1 MNIGLLGGTF
11 NPIHNG
17 HLINAEII
25 KENFNLDKV
34 LFIPSKYPVH
44 KNLEGNVSSEDRY
57 NMIKIAINDNKDF
70 EASRI
75 EIDREG
81 ESYFIITI
89 KQLLNIYKDSE
100 LYLIIGSDA
109 FSEITIWKES
119 EEILKI
125 VSFIIMRRPGHEL
138 INSKL
143 IKMAK
148 DAKFANNP
156 LIEISSSEIRKNIKN
171 NKSIRYLVPGN
182 VEEYIIKKELY
193 KN

>member
-1 MNIGLLGGTF
+1 LKIGLLGGTF

-17 HLINAEII
+17 HLGNAEII

-57 NMIKIAINDNKDF
+57 NMVKLAINDNKYF

-89 KQLLNIYKDSE
+89 KQLLDIYKDSE
-100 LYLIIGSDA
+100 LYLIIGADA
-109 FSEITIWKES
+109 FNEINIWKES
-119 EEILKI
+119 KEILKT
-125 VSFIIMRRPGHEL
+125 VSFIIMRRSGHES
-138 INSKL
+138 INRKL

-148 DAKFANNP
+148 DVKFANNP
-156 LIEISSSEIRKNIKN
+156 LIEISSSEIRKNIRN
-171 NKSIRYLVPGN
+171 NKSIKYLIPGK

>member
-1 MNIGLLGGTF
+1 MKIGLLGGTF

-57 NMIKIAINDNKDF
+57 NMVKIAIDDNKYF
-70 EASRI
+70 EVSRI

-81 ESYFIITI
+81 ESYFIVTI

-119 EEILKI
+119 KEILET

-138 INSKL
+138 INNKL

>member
-1 MNIGLLGGTF
+1 MKIGLLGGTF

-17 HLINAEII
+17 HLGNAEII

-57 NMIKIAINDNKDF
+57 NMVKLAINDNKYF

-89 KQLLNIYKDSE
+89 KQLLDIYKDSE
-100 LYLIIGSDA
+100 LYLIIGADA
-109 FSEITIWKES
+109 FNEINIWKES
-119 EEILKI
+119 KEILKT
-125 VSFIIMRRPGHEL
+125 VSFIIMRRSGHES
-138 INSKL
+138 INRKL

-148 DAKFANNP
+148 DVKFANNP
-156 LIEISSSEIRKNIKN
+156 LIEISSSEIRKNIRN
-171 NKSIRYLVPGN
+171 NKSIKYLIPGK

>member
-1 MNIGLLGGTF
+1 MKIGLLGGTF

-17 HLINAEII
+17 HLGNAEII

-57 NMIKIAINDNKDF
+57 NMVKLAINDNKYF

-89 KQLLNIYKDSE
+89 KQLLDIYKDSE
-100 LYLIIGSDA
+100 LYLIIGADA
-109 FSEITIWKES
+109 FNEINIWKES
-119 EEILKI
+119 KEILKT
-125 VSFIIMRRPGHEL
+125 VSFIIMRRPGHES
-138 INSKL
+138 INRKL

-148 DAKFANNP
+148 DVKFANNP
-156 LIEISSSEIRKNIKN
+156 LIEISSSEIRKNIRN
-171 NKSIRYLVPGN
+171 NKSIKYLIPGK